1 MDDTTS
7 ESNWDKIGT
16 SLFDWR
22 LFADTL
28 ANFQAATENQIH
40 ESEERWRQ
48 LKKEIELL
56 PDLKQT
62 LCSGLQSSS
71 TSDSSRL
78 FKKGHFLSQESSTVA
93 NRVKSGDRPV
103 RTTHLQHQ
111 APGVSL
117 ILACSYLF
125 LLMGI

>member
-56 PDLKQT
+56 PDLNLVLPASVKFHF
-62 LCSGLQSSS
+62 
-71 TSDSSRL
+71 RL
-78 FKKGHFLSQESSTVA
+78 FPSS
-93 NRVKSGDRPV
+93 
-103 RTTHLQHQ
+103 
-111 APGVSL
+111 
-117 ILACSYLF
+117 
-125 LLMGI
+125 